1 MLYKRAD
8 EIWEMECDKCNMRL
22 TEVIEGDM
30 PLSGSRA
37 IVSAWKLGWEITATK
52 NICWGCADVSEQVS

>member
-1 MLYKRAD
+1 MLYKRTD

-37 IVSAWKLGWEITATK
+37 IVSAWKLGWEITANK
-52 NICWGCADVSEQVS
+52 NICWGCADVSKQVS

>member
-1 MLYKRAD
+1 MLYKRTD

-30 PLSGSRA
+30 PLSGSSA
-37 IVSAWKLGWEITATK
+37 IMYGWKSGWEVTASK
-52 NICWGCADVSEQVS
+52 NLCAGCVDVSN